1 MTMSRTPLS
10 LSTHL
15 ATLVA
20 TLLVSSLPLSAM
32 AAPSELVIDDPY
44 VRLAPPNAP
53 ASGAFMLIKNTAN
66 TDRKLLRA
74 ESPAAKIVELHTHIN
89 DNGVMKMREVPQIE
103 IKAHGQ
109 TELKPGSY
117 HVMLIN
123 LTQPLKEGDMVP
135 ISLKF
140 DDGSVQQ
147 ISAPVRRTQPA
158 MPAASPTASPA
169 EKPMQHGGMKH

>member
-1 MTMSRTPLS
+1 MPRSALRHAAMLT
-10 LSTHL
+10 
-15 ATLVA
+15 
-20 TLLVSSLPLSAM
+20 TLLAASLPLSLM
-32 AAPSELVIDDPY
+32 AATPDLEVVDPY

-53 ASGAFMLIKNTAN
+53 ASGAFMLIRNTAN
-66 TDRKLLRA
+66 ADRKLLRA
-74 ESPAAKIVELHTHIN
+74 ESPAAKTVELHTHIN

-123 LTQPLKEGDMVP
+123 LTQPLKEGDTVP

-147 ISAPVRRTQPA
+147 ISAPVRRMQPA
-158 MPAASPTASPA
+158 TAAPA
-169 EKPMQHGGMKH
+169 EMPMQHGGMKH

>member
-1 MTMSRTPLS
+1 MTRSALRHAAL
-10 LSTHL
+10 LSTLL
-15 ATLVA
+15 AA
-20 TLLVSSLPLSAM
+20 SLPLSLM
-32 AAPSELVIDDPY
+32 AATPALVIDDPY

-53 ASGAFMLIKNTAN
+53 ASGAFMVIRNTASA
-66 TDRKLLRA
+66 DRQLLRA
-74 ESPAAKIVELHTHIN
+74 ESPAAKTVELHTHLN

-135 ISLKF
+135 ISLRF

-147 ISAPVRRTQPA
+147 ISAPVRRMQPA
-158 MPAASPTASPA
+158 MPMS
-169 EKPMQHGGMKH
+169 HGGMKH